1 MFSIDSFSD
10 TTAAD
15 KSAIG
20 FDYQYYFFLWKVL
33 CLQCGQT
40 AGLECKD
47 DVHTDLDNDIQV
59 LYQLKHTVKK
69 SKSTGKPINLTTLDD
84 DLWKTL
90 SNWAKAIR
98 DKKFGRDSSA
108 KQIEF
113 LAKTLFVLA
122 SNKSESN
129 NNKIISL
136 IEKTISGEVIA
147 EDLSSEIKAISKKS
161 SSGSIVKYTEEICKL
176 SDEVLLKFIKNI
188 KFELGENYII
198 SKCHE
203 AVKAKMLDDKDVD
216 TAFKLVDSE
225 IRKNNF
231 INIKS
236 GQKIVIS
243 FDDFH
248 KKYRKIFQRF
258 QNSELVIYSFDEQ
271 LPAEVQEFT
280 FVQQLL
286 EIQDF
291 EEDDFNQMIDYTEK
305 MLKSKMNINTW
316 VVEGDVTS
324 IDLKSDE
331 ENTILLWR
339 NKWRPRY
346 RKRLDE
352 SAHNELALELVDGL
366 RETAINFKSLPN
378 DLSFSNGYLY
388 YLSDSPKIGWR
399 KDWSK
404 YEK

>member
-10 TTAAD
+10 STAAD

-33 CLQCGQT
+33 CLQCGQS

-47 DVHTDLDNDIQV
+47 DVHTDLDNDVQV

-69 SKSTGKPINLTTLDD
+69 SNSTGKPINLTTLDN

-90 SNWAKAIR
+90 SNWSKVIR
-98 DKKFGRDSSA
+98 DEKFGRISPV

-113 LAKTLFVLA
+113 LAKTLFVLT

-129 NNKIISL
+129 NNEVASL
-136 IEKTISGEVIA
+136 VEKTISGEVTVR
-147 EDLSSEIKAISKKS
+147 DLSSEIKAISNKS
-161 SSGSIVKYTEEICKL
+161 SSDSIANYSRDICEL

-203 AVKAKMLDDKDVD
+203 AVKAKMLDEKDVD

-231 INIKS
+231 IDVKS

-248 KKYRKIFQRF
+248 KKYRKVFQRF
-258 QNSELVIYSFDEQ
+258 QNAELVIYSFDEQ
-271 LPAEVQEFT
+271 LPNDLQGFT

-286 EIQDF
+286 EIQEFDK
-291 EEDDFNQMIDYTEK
+291 DDFDQMVDYAEK
-305 MLKSKMNINTW
+305 MISSKKNINLW
-316 VVEGDVTS
+316 SDEGEITS
-324 IDLKSDE
+324 IDLKTDE
-331 ENTILLWR
+331 DNTILLWHNEWKSKYR
-339 NKWRPRY
+339 NSI
-346 RKRLDE
+346 DE
-352 SAHNELALELVDGL
+352 STHNDLALKIVDGL
-366 RETAINFKSLPN
+366 RKNVINFKSFPS

-388 YLSDSPKIGWR
+388 YLSNSPKIGWR

-404 YEK
+404 YKK

>member
-1 MFSIDSFSD
+1 MSSIDSFSD

-33 CLQCGQT
+33 CLQYGQS

-59 LYQLKHTVKK
+59 LYQLKHTVKT
-69 SKSTGKPINLTTLDD
+69 SKSTCKPINLTTLDH

-90 SNWAKAIR
+90 SNWAQLIQ
-98 DKKFGRDSSA
+98 DESSGRA
-108 KQIEF
+108 GPAQQIKF

-122 SNKSESN
+122 SNKSETN
-129 NNKIISL
+129 HNKMSSL
-136 IEKTISGEVIA
+136 IDNTINGEVIA
-147 EDLSSEIKAISKKS
+147 KELRSKIKAIGKKS
-161 SSGSIVKYTEEICKL
+161 SSDSILKYTDNICKL
-176 SDEVLLKFIKNI
+176 SDDVLLKFIKNI
-188 KFELGENYII
+188 RFELGEDYII
-198 SKCHE
+198 NKCHE

-225 IRKNNF
+225 IRKSNF

-236 GQKIVIS
+236 GNKIVIS

-248 KKYRKIFQRF
+248 KKYRKYFQKF
-258 QNSELVIYSFDEQ
+258 QNRDLVIYRFDEQ
-271 LPAEVQEFT
+271 LPTEIQKFT

-291 EEDDFNQMIDYTEK
+291 DINDLEQMTNYAEK
-305 MLKSKMNINTW
+305 MLKAKMNINTW
-316 VVEGDVTS
+316 LSEGDITS
-324 IDLKSDE
+324 IELESDE
-331 ENTILLWR
+331 ENTILFWE
-339 NKWRPRY
+339 NKWRPKY
-346 RKRLDE
+346 RKRVDE
-352 SAHNELALELVDGL
+352 STHNDLALELVDDL
-366 RETAINFKSLPN
+366 RGTTITFKSLPN

-388 YLSDSPKIGWR
+388 YLSDSPTIGWR
-399 KDWSK
+399 KDWRK
-404 YEK
+404 YE